1 MTSGP
6 APVRLYYETVDSA
19 DPTAVVELFAEDAV
33 YRRPGYEPMVG
44 RAALLRFYGGR
55 RVIAA
60 GRHVITRIVSDGPAH
75 VAVEGR
81 FVGRLKDGSR
91 VDLGFADFFTLRD
104 TLIVER
110 TTYFAA
116 SAV

>member
-1 MTSGP
+1 MTDGR
-6 APVRLYYETVDSA
+6 APVLHYYETVDSE
-19 DPTAVVELFAEDAV
+19 DPTAVVDLFSEDAV
-33 YRRPGYEPMVG
+33 YRRPGYQPMVG
-44 RAALLRFYGGR
+44 RAALLRFYGGE

-60 GRHVITRIVSDGPAH
+60 GRHVITRIVLDGPAH

-81 FVGRLKDGSR
+81 FIGHLKDGSR
-91 VDLGFADFFTLRD
+91 VDLGFADFFTLHD

-110 TTYFAA
+110 ATYFEA